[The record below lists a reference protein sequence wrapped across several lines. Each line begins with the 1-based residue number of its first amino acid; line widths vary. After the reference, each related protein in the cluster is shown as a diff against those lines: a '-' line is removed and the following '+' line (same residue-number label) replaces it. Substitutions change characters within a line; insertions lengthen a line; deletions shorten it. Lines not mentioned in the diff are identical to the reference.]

1 MPKRRFA
8 FTKRHTMKSLLRSCM
23 SLLTI
28 ITISAVFS
36 SYSEGGPATHK
47 IDPQQSKLLWRGYYL
62 FSFGEH
68 FGTIQIS
75 DGEVQIENEQI
86 TSGFFSIDMKTIK
99 NLDMAEDNGAKDLE
113 AHLMSDDFFS
123 VDKFPKA
130 TFEITKSEKIKD
142 AGEGEPNYDITGNLT
157 IKGVKNS
164 LKFPA
169 IVIFNEHGIE
179 AKARFKIDR
188 TKWNVHYNSGK
199 FFADIGDGAIS
210 DAIGFEISL
219 VTSK

>member
-1 MPKRRFA
+1 MPRRRFA
-8 FTKRHTMKSLLRSCM
+8 FTKRHMMKSLLRSCL
-23 SLLTI
+23 SVLTI
-28 ITISAVFS
+28 ITLSVVFS
-36 SYSEGGPATHK
+36 SYNEPGPVTFK
-47 IDPQQSKLLWRGYYL
+47 VDPQQSKLLWRGYYL

-68 FGTIQIS
+68 FGTVQLS

-130 TFEITKSEKIKD
+130 TFEITQSEKIKD
-142 AGEGEPNYDITGNLT
+142 AGEGQPNYDIIGNLT
-157 IKGVKNS
+157 IKGVKNN

-169 IVIFNEHGIE
+169 IVNFTEHSVE

-188 TKWNVHYNSGK
+188 TKWNIHYNSGK

-210 DAIGFEISL
+210 DAIGFEILL